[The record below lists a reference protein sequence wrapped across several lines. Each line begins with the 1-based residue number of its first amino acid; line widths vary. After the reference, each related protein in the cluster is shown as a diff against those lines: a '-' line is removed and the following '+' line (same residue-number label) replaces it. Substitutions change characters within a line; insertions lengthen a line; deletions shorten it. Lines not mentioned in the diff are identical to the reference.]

1 MNTQVNWQKIRN
13 EFSRIT
19 DVESLKTEMQKIR
32 KELSKFD
39 LQSVLSPAAQQKVKT
54 FEKRYSNLMR
64 TVHQAQRQVDR
75 EFNRI
80 LREVKVRRAD
90 VDRVVAD
97 QKSKIQKASNEL
109 RKYWAKSASSKSTG
123 TRTSGSVKKAAG
135 TKKRATPTR
144 SAGTR
149 RSKKKA

>member
-19 DVESLKTEMQKIR
+19 DVESLKTEVQKIR

-39 LQSVLSPAAQQKVKT
+39 LNSVLSPAAAQKVKS

-90 VDRVVAD
+90 VNRVVAD
-97 QKSKIQKASNEL
+97 QKSRIEKASNEL
-109 RKYWAKSASSKSTG
+109 RKYWAKSAAKPAGSTKKSTG
-123 TRTSGSVKKAAG
+123 AKKKTSARK
-135 TKKRATPTR
+135 TT
-144 SAGTR
+144 
-149 RSKKKA
+149 KKKA

>member
-19 DVESLKTEMQKIR
+19 DVESLKTEVQKIR

-39 LQSVLSPAAQQKVKT
+39 LNAVLSPAAAEKVKA
-54 FEKRYSNLMR
+54 FEKRYSTLMR

-80 LREVKVRRAD
+80 LREINVRRAD
-90 VDRVVAD
+90 VNRVVNE
-97 QKSKIQKASNEL
+97 QKSKLEKASNDL
-109 RKYWAKSASSKSTG
+109 RKYWARTAKSKTAASAAK
-123 TRTSGSVKKAAG
+123 RTSGTKKKA
-135 TKKRATPTR
+135 
-144 SAGTR
+144 SAKTGAR
-149 RSKKKA
+149 KSKKKA

>member
-19 DVESLKTEMQKIR
+19 DVDSLKTEVQKIR

-39 LQSVLSPAAQQKVKT
+39 LNAVLSPAAAQKVKS
-54 FEKRYSNLMR
+54 FEKRYSTLMR

-80 LREVKVRRAD
+80 LREVKVRRQD
-90 VDRVVAD
+90 VNRVVAD
-97 QKSKIQKASNEL
+97 QKSRIEKASNEL
-109 RKYWAKSASSKSTG
+109 RKYWAKTSAKPAAKKSTG
-123 TRTSGSVKKAAG
+123 AKKKTAARK
-135 TKKRATPTR
+135 TT
-144 SAGTR
+144 
-149 RSKKKA
+149 KKKA

>member
-19 DVESLKTEMQKIR
+19 DVESLKTEVQKIR

-39 LQSVLSPAAQQKVKT
+39 LNSVLSPAAAEKVKA
-54 FEKRYSNLMR
+54 FEKRYSILMR

-80 LREVKVRRAD
+80 LREIKVRRAD
-90 VDRVVAD
+90 VNRVVND
-97 QKSKIQKASNEL
+97 QKSKLEKASSDL
-109 RKYWAKSASSKSTG
+109 RKYWARTAKNKTAAPAAKKSTG
-123 TRTSGSVKKAAG
+123 TKKKA
-135 TKKRATPTR
+135 
-144 SAGTR
+144 SAKTGAR
-149 RSKKKA
+149 KSKKKA

>member
-19 DVESLKTEMQKIR
+19 DVESLKTEVQKIR

-39 LQSVLSPAAQQKVKT
+39 LNSVLSPAAAQKVKS

-90 VDRVVAD
+90 VNRVVAD
-97 QKSKIQKASNEL
+97 QKSKLEKASNEL
-109 RKYWAKSASSKSTG
+109 RKYWAKSASKPATAKKS
-123 TRTSGSVKKAAG
+123 SG
-135 TKKRATPTR
+135 TKKKTA
-144 SAGTR
+144 AR
-149 RSKKKA
+149 RTTKKKA

>member
-19 DVESLKTEMQKIR
+19 DVDSLKTEVQKIR

-39 LQSVLSPAAQQKVKT
+39 LNAVLSPAAAQKVKS
-54 FEKRYSNLMR
+54 FEKRYSTLMR

-90 VDRVVAD
+90 VNRVVAD
-97 QKSKIQKASNEL
+97 QKSKLEKASNEL
-109 RKYWAKSASSKSTG
+109 RKYWAKSATKPTA
-123 TRTSGSVKKAAG
+123 KKATG
-135 TKKRATPTR
+135 LKKKTAARKTT
-144 SAGTR
+144 
-149 RSKKKA
+149 KKKA